1 MWRASSGYV
10 VRDYSLLAP
19 VKLPEFGNAE
29 AGWAMCINPMCE
41 HFCAFFGPEDEP
53 GSATPRYKLI
63 GGRPVRLKCRG
74 CRQSVS
80 VRSHRALRPVAR
92 HFLSLSLPFADCALA
107 GCPNHGVNVFKRF
120 GQRTEAGRMRYRAHG
135 LHTLVCTACAE
146 AGRKPAAF
154 STGVSAGLTDTRAV
168 RTDLRWMIGSVREHL
183 PVTAV
188 RGLFGTS
195 VGSYYRRLFRLAAR
209 IGDYLAWRNAWLLNP
224 EFRRPHGGTVRVY
237 TDVLNVSLHQ
247 VGDVARSKLL
257 RIIVS
262 VVDLEKTHFVLAAH
276 PYFLPEAKS
285 PDEAELERG
294 HDDTD
299 YLKRRRDSLET
310 VFGDAPLIDEHGI
323 APDLPSE
330 GHAGYFLKSP
340 YAEVAH
346 FLAVEKML
354 AGFARRHYTMDAAR
368 DLFQSALVAMRRSVL
383 NRKVEIAL
391 FQYKKLGDSRSGKED
406 GKPGTAAGRRPGGRK
421 RADAATLRTAWKD
434 GEGRFRY
441 QRRVGR
447 LALDDE
453 RTDASVRAAV
463 WKEAFRGGFSKAG
476 GWAWLRFP
484 LNVQQ
489 SPDARA
495 LRLTRRPGDRVDD
508 ALGVLLHATLQ
519 PVDATFASVRR
530 ACAVLGG
537 GRSTYHYAS
546 RRPSQAVLSK
556 RIREIAETR
565 VRYGYRRIHVLLR
578 REGCTATG

>member
-1 MWRASSGYV
+1 M
-10 VRDYSLLAP
+10 
-19 VKLPEFGNAE
+19 
-29 AGWAMCINPMCE
+29 
-41 HFCAFFGPEDEP
+41 
-53 GSATPRYKLI
+53 
-63 GGRPVRLKCRG
+63 
-74 CRQSVS
+74 
-80 VRSHRALRPVAR
+80 
-92 HFLSLSLPFADCALA
+92 
-107 GCPNHGVNVFKRF
+107 
-120 GQRTEAGRMRYRAHG
+120 
-135 LHTLVCTACAE
+135 
-146 AGRKPAAF
+146 
-154 STGVSAGLTDTRAV
+154 
-168 RTDLRWMIGSVREHL
+168 
-183 PVTAV
+183 
-188 RGLFGTS
+188 
-195 VGSYYRRLFRLAAR
+195 
-209 IGDYLAWRNAWLLNP
+209 
-224 EFRRPHGGTVRVY
+224 
-237 TDVLNVSLHQ
+237 
-247 VGDVARSKLL
+247 
-257 RIIVS
+257 
-262 VVDLEKTHFVLAAH
+262 
-276 PYFLPEAKS
+276 
-285 PDEAELERG
+285 
-294 HDDTD
+294 
-299 YLKRRRDSLET
+299 
-310 VFGDAPLIDEHGI
+310 
-323 APDLPSE
+323 
-330 GHAGYFLKSP
+330 KSP

-383 NRKVEIAL
+383 DRKVEIAL
-391 FQYKKLGDSRSGKED
+391 FQ
-406 GKPGTAAGRRPGGRK
+406 
-421 RADAATLRTAWKD
+421 
-434 GEGRFRY
+434 Y

-556 RIREIAETR
+556 RVREIAETR

-578 REGCTATG
+578 REGWPVNAKRIYRLYTEEGLQLRHKTPKRRVAAKLREDRCPPAAPNQV